1 MYILRWIIHYEVAAF
16 IICSIVYFVFIY
28 YKNFPTWQN
37 KIYRILLTV
46 SLLTIIWNF
55 TAIYTVVKW
64 VDRYKILNYVFN
76 IIYLLL
82 FNSIPVLYYLFILAI
97 TKRKAEV
104 TKFEKLAFFVPY
116 TISFVCIVTTPIT
129 KFIFSIKEKSGY
141 QQEKGMIVLYII
153 SLIYLLLSL
162 IKTICYRHKLNKL
175 QRSAAFF
182 YTVSSI
188 TVVIIQLIIP
198 KYLLI
203 EFAISMSMFFI
214 YLTLQNP
221 LEFKDSVTGAFNH
234 EAFIKTVN
242 EFVDTYNQFSI
253 LGIQIEGLKFI
264 NEKFGVENTN
274 ILLRQI
280 TEYLISLK
288 KQNRVFH
295 LSDFQFAVFIEN
307 EEEQKEM
314 IRKIKERFDNPFYL
328 NEVEISLWVSLCYL
342 NYPENVKTLNDVI
355 DTIDYT
361 MKEAKKQK
369 QNLVIYGS
377 EEILKQKQREDA
389 VEQAIAFAVKNES
402 FEVYYQPIYSVQKKK
417 YTSAE
422 ALVRLKDEELG
433 FISPDEFIPL
443 AERNGQILKI
453 GEIVFQKVCQMI
465 QKEQIWKTQLECI
478 HVNLSVVQCMQE
490 DLAENLFSIMK
501 QYKIPHSMINFEI
514 TETSAVNSGEKLMTT
529 MKQFEEKG
537 IHFSLDDYGTGYSNI
552 ANIMQH
558 NYKIVKLDKS
568 IVWAA
573 QSNHQ
578 AFVSL
583 KHMIAMIKELNMRIL
598 AEGIETKEQE
608 ELLEK
613 MQCEYFQ
620 GYFFSKPLPEKEFL
634 KFIDNSAF

>member
-1 MYILRWIIHYEVAAF
+1 MYILQWIIHYEVAAF
-16 IICSIVYFVFIY
+16 IVCSILYFVFIY

>member
-1 MYILRWIIHYEVAAF
+1 MYILQWIIHYEVAAF
-16 IICSIVYFVFIY
+16 IVCSILYFVFIY

-314 IRKIKERFDNPFYL
+314 IKKIKERFDNPFYL